1 MKKLH
6 KIIAVLSILA
16 LVLSSA
22 ACAKKDAEPSDTAP
36 AGGSAKYTVGI
47 VQLIQ
52 HVALDAATKG
62 FRDYLTEEFGDNITF
77 LEQNAQGD
85 SNTCATIA
93 NGFVS
98 SKVDLILANA
108 TPALIAAAAATSEIP
123 ILGTSITS
131 YADAFKIQDF
141 NGVVGGNVSGTSDLA
156 PLDQQAQ
163 MILDLFPETK
173 KVGIIYC
180 SGEPNSIYQVNIVK
194 EYLEG
199 KGVEVTLY
207 PFADSNDIAA
217 VTTTA
222 AKNSDAIYIPTD
234 NAAASNA
241 KIIDNICRP
250 AKVPVIAGEQGIC
263 RGCGVATLSIDY
275 YDLGYTT
282 GKMAAKILKGEA
294 DISTMPIEYAPK
306 FTKMYN
312 AEICEDLGITIPEGY
327 EPIPPE
333 SE

>member
-1 MKKLH
+1 MRKERRRAFRH
-6 KIIAVLSILA
+6 
-16 LVLSSA
+16 
-22 ACAKKDAEPSDTAP
+22 AP

-85 SNTCATIA
+85 PNTCATIA

-141 NGVVGGNVSGTSDLA
+141 NGVVGGNVSGTSDLP

-163 MILDLFPETK
+163 MILDLFPRPRRSALSTA
-173 KVGIIYC
+173 
-180 SGEPNSIYQVNIVK
+180 PATNSIYQVNIVK

-207 PFADSNDIAA
+207 SFADYNDIAA

-263 RGCGVATLSIDY
+263 RGCGVAPLSIDY

-294 DISTMPIEYAPK
+294 DISTMPIEYAPSS
-306 FTKMYN
+306 KMYN
-312 AEICEDLGITIPEGY
+312 AEICEDLGITIPEG
-327 EPIPPE
+327 
-333 SE
+333 